1 MSEIL
6 NTLII
11 GSGPAGYTAA
21 IYACR
26 AQLEPVLVCG
36 SEVGGQL
43 TTTPEIENWPSRFD
57 APDGFSLMQDM
68 SKHAEKLGTKF
79 IYDEVVKTDFSKNVK
94 EVYLSSGT
102 VLKAKTVIIAT
113 GAKAR
118 YLGLESETKYKGKG
132 VSACATCD
140 GFFFR
145 GKEVAVVGGGSAAF
159 IEALYLANL
168 CSKVYLIHRRA
179 EFRAEKVLVDRLRK
193 LEIEGKVEFV
203 LNANIKEILGDGN
216 LVNGVKVQ
224 VNGENRDI
232 ALSGVFMAIGHE
244 PSTKPF
250 AGQIELYD
258 DGTVKTGFT
267 SETSTSV
274 AGVFAA
280 GDCADRIYRQAI
292 TSAGQGCKAA
302 LDAELERKSE
312 KIENAM
318 KNAGLNVNRVG
329 SIMTAFFTDKKVVDY
344 DTATTA
350 DTKRYAEYYNHLL
363 ENGIY
368 AAPSQFEAMFVSFA
382 HTEDDI
388 EKTCQVIESFK

>member
-43 TTTPEIENWPSRFD
+43 TTTPEIENWPSRSD

-79 IYDEVVKTDFSKNVK
+79 IYDEVVKTDLKNEIK
-94 EVYLSSGT
+94 EVYLSSGN

-145 GKEVAVVGGGSAAF
+145 GKDVAVVGGGSAAF

-179 EFRAEKVLVDRLRK
+179 EFRAEKVLVDRLKK
-193 LEIEGKVEFV
+193 LETEGKVEFV
-203 LNANIKEILGDGN
+203 LNANVKEILGDGN
-216 LVNGVKVQ
+216 LVNGVKVE
-224 VNGENRDI
+224 VNGQDRDI

-250 AGQIELYD
+250 KDQIDLYD
-258 DGTVKTGFT
+258 DGTVKTGFST
-267 SETSTSV
+267 ETSTSV
-274 AGVFAA
+274 PGVFAA
-280 GDCADRIYRQAI
+280 GDCADRVYRQAI

-302 LDAELERKSE
+302 LDAEKYLQSK
-312 KIENAM
+312 
-318 KNAGLNVNRVG
+318 L
-329 SIMTAFFTDKKVVDY
+329 
-344 DTATTA
+344 
-350 DTKRYAEYYNHLL
+350 
-363 ENGIY
+363 
-368 AAPSQFEAMFVSFA
+368 
-382 HTEDDI
+382 
-388 EKTCQVIESFK
+388 

>member
-1 MSEIL
+1 M
-6 NTLII
+6 
-11 GSGPAGYTAA
+11 
-21 IYACR
+21 
-26 AQLEPVLVCG
+26 
-36 SEVGGQL
+36 
-43 TTTPEIENWPSRFD
+43 
-57 APDGFSLMQDM
+57 
-68 SKHAEKLGTKF
+68 
-79 IYDEVVKTDFSKNVK
+79 
-94 EVYLSSGT
+94 
-102 VLKAKTVIIAT
+102 IIAT

-216 LVNGVKVQ
+216 LVNGVRVES
-224 VNGENRDI
+224 NGQNRDI

-280 GDCADRIYRQAI
+280 GDCADRVYRQAI

-302 LDAELERKSE
+302 LDAEKYLQSK
-312 KIENAM
+312 
-318 KNAGLNVNRVG
+318 L
-329 SIMTAFFTDKKVVDY
+329 
-344 DTATTA
+344 
-350 DTKRYAEYYNHLL
+350 
-363 ENGIY
+363 
-368 AAPSQFEAMFVSFA
+368 
-382 HTEDDI
+382 
-388 EKTCQVIESFK
+388 

>member
-1 MSEIL
+1 
-6 NTLII
+6 
-11 GSGPAGYTAA
+11 
-21 IYACR
+21 
-26 AQLEPVLVCG
+26 
-36 SEVGGQL
+36 
-43 TTTPEIENWPSRFD
+43 
-57 APDGFSLMQDM
+57 MQDM

-102 VLKAKTVIIAT
+102 VLKSKTVIIAT

-118 YLGLESETKYKGKG
+118 YLGLESESKYKGKG

-216 LVNGVKVQ
+216 LVNGVRVES
-224 VNGENRDI
+224 NGQNRDI

-302 LDAELERKSE
+302 LDAEKYLQSK
-312 KIENAM
+312 
-318 KNAGLNVNRVG
+318 L
-329 SIMTAFFTDKKVVDY
+329 
-344 DTATTA
+344 
-350 DTKRYAEYYNHLL
+350 
-363 ENGIY
+363 
-368 AAPSQFEAMFVSFA
+368 
-382 HTEDDI
+382 
-388 EKTCQVIESFK
+388 

>member
-1 MSEIL
+1 M
-6 NTLII
+6 
-11 GSGPAGYTAA
+11 
-21 IYACR
+21 
-26 AQLEPVLVCG
+26 
-36 SEVGGQL
+36 
-43 TTTPEIENWPSRFD
+43 
-57 APDGFSLMQDM
+57 
-68 SKHAEKLGTKF
+68 
-79 IYDEVVKTDFSKNVK
+79 
-94 EVYLSSGT
+94 
-102 VLKAKTVIIAT
+102 IIAT

-203 LNANIKEILGDGN
+203 LNVNIKEILGDGN
-216 LVNGVKVQ
+216 LVNGVRVES
-224 VNGENRDI
+224 NGQNRTI
-232 ALSGVFMAIGHE
+232 PLSGVFMAIGHE

-274 AGVFAA
+274 PGVFAA
-280 GDCADRIYRQAI
+280 GDCADRVYRQAI

-302 LDAELERKSE
+302 LDAEKYLQSK
-312 KIENAM
+312 
-318 KNAGLNVNRVG
+318 L
-329 SIMTAFFTDKKVVDY
+329 
-344 DTATTA
+344 
-350 DTKRYAEYYNHLL
+350 
-363 ENGIY
+363 
-368 AAPSQFEAMFVSFA
+368 
-382 HTEDDI
+382 
-388 EKTCQVIESFK
+388 

>member
-57 APDGFSLMQDM
+57 SPDGFSLMQDM
-68 SKHAEKLGTKF
+68 SKHAEKLGTRF
-79 IYDEVVKTDFSKNVK
+79 IFDEVVKTDFSKNVK

-140 GFFFR
+140 GFFFK
-145 GKEVAVVGGGSAAF
+145 GKDVAVVGGGSAAF
-159 IEALYLANL
+159 IEALYLSNL
-168 CSKVYLIHRRA
+168 CSKVYLIHRRD
-179 EFRAEKVLVDRLRK
+179 EFRAEKVLVNRLKK
-193 LEIEGKVEFV
+193 LETDGKVEFV
-203 LNANIKEILGDGN
+203 LNACVKEILGDGN
-216 LVNGVKVQ
+216 QVNGVMVESLGK
-224 VNGENRDI
+224 EKTI
-232 ALSGVFMAIGHE
+232 SLSGVFMAIGHE
-244 PSTKPF
+244 PSTRPF
-250 AGQIELYD
+250 EGQIELYE

-274 AGVFAA
+274 PGVFAA
-280 GDCADRIYRQAI
+280 GDCADRVYRQAI

-302 LDAELERKSE
+302 LDAEKYLQSS
-312 KIENAM
+312 
-318 KNAGLNVNRVG
+318 L
-329 SIMTAFFTDKKVVDY
+329 
-344 DTATTA
+344 
-350 DTKRYAEYYNHLL
+350 
-363 ENGIY
+363 
-368 AAPSQFEAMFVSFA
+368 
-382 HTEDDI
+382 
-388 EKTCQVIESFK
+388 

>member
-43 TTTPEIENWPSRFD
+43 TTTLEIENWPSRFD

-216 LVNGVKVQ
+216 LVNGVRVES
-224 VNGENRDI
+224 NGQNRDI

-244 PSTKPF
+244 PSTNPF

-280 GDCADRIYRQAI
+280 GDCADRVYRQAI

-302 LDAELERKSE
+302 LDAEKYLQSK
-312 KIENAM
+312 
-318 KNAGLNVNRVG
+318 L
-329 SIMTAFFTDKKVVDY
+329 
-344 DTATTA
+344 
-350 DTKRYAEYYNHLL
+350 
-363 ENGIY
+363 
-368 AAPSQFEAMFVSFA
+368 
-382 HTEDDI
+382 
-388 EKTCQVIESFK
+388 

>member
-43 TTTPEIENWPSRFD
+43 TTTPEIENWPSRSD

-79 IYDEVVKTDFSKNVK
+79 IYDEVVKTDFSKDVK
-94 EVYLSSGT
+94 EVCLSSGT

-118 YLGLESETKYKGKG
+118 YLGLESEAKYKGKG

-168 CSKVYLIHRRA
+168 CSKVYLIHRRS

-193 LEIEGKVEFV
+193 LETEGKVEFV
-203 LNANIKEILGDGN
+203 LNANVKEILGDGN
-216 LVNGVKVQ
+216 LVNGVRVES
-224 VNGENRDI
+224 NGQDTSI
-232 ALSGVFMAIGHE
+232 PLSGVFMAIGHE

-250 AGQIELYD
+250 AGQIELYE

-274 AGVFAA
+274 PGVFAA
-280 GDCADRIYRQAI
+280 GDCADRVYRQAI

-302 LDAELERKSE
+302 LDAE
-312 KIENAM
+312 
-318 KNAGLNVNRVG
+318 
-329 SIMTAFFTDKKVVDY
+329 
-344 DTATTA
+344 
-350 DTKRYAEYYNHLL
+350 EYLQSKL
-363 ENGIY
+363 
-368 AAPSQFEAMFVSFA
+368 
-382 HTEDDI
+382 
-388 EKTCQVIESFK
+388 

>member
-43 TTTPEIENWPSRFD
+43 TTTPEIENWPSRSD

-79 IYDEVVKTDFSKNVK
+79 IYDEVVKTDFSKDVK
-94 EVYLSSGT
+94 EVFLSSGT

-145 GKEVAVVGGGSAAF
+145 GKDVAVVGGGSAAF

-193 LEIEGKVEFV
+193 LETEGKVEFV
-203 LNANIKEILGDGN
+203 LNANVKEILGDGN
-216 LVNGVKVQ
+216 LVNGVRVEC
-224 VNGENRDI
+224 NGQDRTI
-232 ALSGVFMAIGHE
+232 PLSGVFMAIGHE

-250 AGQIELYD
+250 KDQIELYE

-274 AGVFAA
+274 PGVFAA
-280 GDCADRIYRQAI
+280 GDCADRVYRQAI

-302 LDAELERKSE
+302 LDAEKYLQSK
-312 KIENAM
+312 
-318 KNAGLNVNRVG
+318 L
-329 SIMTAFFTDKKVVDY
+329 
-344 DTATTA
+344 
-350 DTKRYAEYYNHLL
+350 
-363 ENGIY
+363 
-368 AAPSQFEAMFVSFA
+368 
-382 HTEDDI
+382 
-388 EKTCQVIESFK
+388 